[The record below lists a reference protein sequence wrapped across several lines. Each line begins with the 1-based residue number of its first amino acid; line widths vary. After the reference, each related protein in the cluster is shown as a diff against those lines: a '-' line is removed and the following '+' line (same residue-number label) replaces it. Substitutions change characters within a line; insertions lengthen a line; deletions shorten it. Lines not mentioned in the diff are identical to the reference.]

1 MKGAGEAKERMIA
14 AMKLPKDV
22 YLGELLVSLIGQR
35 AVYVENYR
43 SILLYTDTQLK
54 LQGKTCKLKICGK
67 NLMIEYYTGDE
78 MKVSGKIEGLFLEG

>member
-1 MKGAGEAKERMIA
+1 MKGTGEAKERVIA

-22 YLGELLVSLIGQR
+22 YLGELLVSLVGQR

-43 SILLYTDTQLK
+43 SILLYTDTTLK

-78 MKVSGKIEGLFLEG
+78 MKVSGKIEELSWDV

>member
-1 MKGAGEAKERMIA
+1 MKGAGEARERVIA

-35 AVYVENYR
+35 TVYVENYR

-54 LQGKTCKLKICGK
+54 LQGKNSKLCICGK

-78 MKVSGKIEGLFLEG
+78 MKVSGKIEQLSLER

>member
-1 MKGAGEAKERMIA
+1 MRGTGEAKERVIA

-35 AVYVENYR
+35 TVYVENYR
-43 SILLYTDTQLK
+43 SILLYTDTALK
-54 LQGKTCKLKICGK
+54 LQGKTCKLKICGQ

-78 MKVSGKIEGLFLEG
+78 MKVSGKIEALSLEV

>member
-1 MKGAGEAKERMIA
+1 MKGAGEAKERVIA

-43 SILLYTDTQLK
+43 SILLYTDTTLK

-78 MKVSGKIEGLFLEG
+78 MKVSGKIEELSWDV

>member
-1 MKGAGEAKERMIA
+1 MRKAGEAKERVIA
-14 AMKLPKDV
+14 AMNLPKDV
-22 YLGELLVSLIGQR
+22 YLAELLVSLVGRR

-54 LQGKTCKLKICGK
+54 LQGKNCKLKICGK

-78 MKVSGKIEGLFLEG
+78 MKVTGKIEELLLEG

>member
-22 YLGELLVSLIGQR
+22 YLGELLVSLIGR
-35 AVYVENYR
+35 RVVYVENYR
-43 SILLYTDTQLK
+43 SILLYTDTELK
-54 LQGKTCKLKICGK
+54 LQGKNNKLKICGK

-78 MKVSGKIEGLFLEG
+78 MKVSGKIEELLLEG